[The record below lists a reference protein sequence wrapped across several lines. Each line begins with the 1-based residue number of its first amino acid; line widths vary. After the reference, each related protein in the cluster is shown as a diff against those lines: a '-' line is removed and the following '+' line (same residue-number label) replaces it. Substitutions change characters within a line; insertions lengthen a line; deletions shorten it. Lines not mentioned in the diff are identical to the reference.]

1 METTPAIVDTTVA
14 TGAKEL
20 SGKEAKKARR
30 AEKTAQKAGD
40 PAVQNLSVD
49 ASTSVASPGSS
60 IPVRAPRPPT
70 QPQQQHHN
78 QQQQQQQR
86 GGTSNGASVSSSS
99 SSLTSL
105 SLSEAISTAL
115 DAERLSARTSW
126 HSYFPRCG
134 SNSASAP
141 PILHA
146 IFKAQ
151 TVLGVFS
158 SPLSGSS
165 EKAKALLQASRAF
178 AFAFTAA
185 DGTSFPRELY
195 KALQIQFSA
204 LALAVT
210 GGSSSTTSSSSFYFP
225 SELVI
230 LRAIRSFVSRL
241 NPAMDAKSSRNAFSA
256 SIDAFITKRLSVV
269 TTVRDSLS
277 SLLLLRSSSS
287 ISGEKSDQNNNTSSL
302 SIKSSRPVIALYA
315 SPDSNLTEDA
325 IIDLV
330 KGAGTIVDNL
340 TLVIIDSRPL
350 HMGKNTLLKIK
361 EAVGV
366 NVLLDVNE
374 VDTERL
380 LVQKDGSGGVIN
392 VTYTFL
398 NGFDHL
404 LRMGGGGRRKC
415 TNAPLTSFVDLLL
428 IPAASVLGDGRVI
441 SSAGAA
447 TAAALANRA
456 GVPVYAVAES
466 YKFTEKIAI
475 DSLSINS
482 VGNPSLILSSRP
494 KGVVAL
500 QPQSKVKP
508 VEGKDPLAGISIPF
522 EDEGVFSNTPSPVTP
537 SPSLC
542 VLPLLFDLSAKGHI
556 TGYVTERG
564 MVVGQS
570 EQFKDFV
577 DKLLKEQL
585 ADEQGDAD
593 EEEDENDNEDDEN
606 DGDDDDDDDVED
618 EKE

>member
-105 SLSEAISTAL
+105 NLSEAISTAL

-134 SNSASAP
+134 SNTASAP

-158 SPLSGSS
+158 SPFSGSS

-195 KALQIQFSA
+195 KALQIQFNA

-210 GGSSSTTSSSSFYFP
+210 GGSSSTSHFYFP

-330 KGAGTIVDNL
+330 KGAGAKVDNL

-374 VDTERL
+374 V
-380 LVQKDGSGGVIN
+380 VIVAVN
-392 VTYTFL
+392 VL
-398 NGFDHL
+398 N
-404 LRMGGGGRRKC
+404 
-415 TNAPLTSFVDLLL
+415 
-428 IPAASVLGDGRVI
+428 
-441 SSAGAA
+441 
-447 TAAALANRA
+447 
-456 GVPVYAVAES
+456 
-466 YKFTEKIAI
+466 FT
-475 DSLSINS
+475 LY
-482 VGNPSLILSSRP
+482 
-494 KGVVAL
+494 
-500 QPQSKVKP
+500 Q
-508 VEGKDPLAGISIPF
+508 
-522 EDEGVFSNTPSPVTP
+522 
-537 SPSLC
+537 
-542 VLPLLFDLSAKGHI
+542 
-556 TGYVTERG
+556 
-564 MVVGQS
+564 
-570 EQFKDFV
+570 
-577 DKLLKEQL
+577 
-585 ADEQGDAD
+585 
-593 EEEDENDNEDDEN
+593 
-606 DGDDDDDDDVED
+606 
-618 EKE
+618 